1 MPHIDRSYIAY
12 IDDSGTDESG
22 LIWSALVIPFEL
34 WTEYLGR
41 WLAFRAAL
49 FKETGVPADWE
60 LHAVH
65 WLSPR
70 PTRSVKAQTQQDQV
84 LQTLQTRGLPAI
96 LTPRDKTQRRERSR
110 WYEKGLRRIGTF
122 TEARVLTVHGTDP
135 SGVGKVDL
143 YNELLCFLEE
153 MMFADKGRTLVIVDG
168 ADELDRSYRASHRAL
183 RIQRRRVLEDP
194 AFRGADDSQLLQMA
208 DFCAHAAH
216 RSVVNDPQRAPQFNT
231 AYQTHLNAIIER
243 PVVVPAVTGRAIRG
257 LDYIA
262 THSAHCVNRWPS
274 MHP

>member
-1 MPHIDRSYIAY
+1 VTIDAGAVPSPGPVTPGARDHRRYGTRSARA
-12 IDDSGTDESG
+12 
-22 LIWSALVIPFEL
+22 SATKVAVTAQRDLSTRSASFHGVTSTTPL
-34 WTEYLGR
+34 TRGGPT
-41 WLAFRAAL
+41 
-49 FKETGVPADWE
+49 TGV
-60 LHAVH
+60 
-65 WLSPR
+65 
-70 PTRSVKAQTQQDQV
+70 RS
-84 LQTLQTRGLPAI
+84 
-96 LTPRDKTQRRERSR
+96 
-110 WYEKGLRRIGTF
+110 
-122 TEARVLTVHGTDP
+122 
-135 SGVGKVDL
+135 
-143 YNELLCFLEE
+143 
-153 MMFADKGRTLVIVDG
+153 
-168 ADELDRSYRASHRAL
+168 ASHRAL